1 MALQAQDQRSKWNS
15 SSGGGLNA
23 GSNLGGAYR
32 PSYSL
37 SPFVAKSSSSGSCAT
52 AAATTCDIRGIK
64 YSDSLAPASSS
75 SYSRTRHYS
84 GKKRKSRTSVKSRMG
99 TSSTTSTSMGATL
112 PQHPNSS
119 PYSQP
124 PTLQPHFAH
133 QVKQITT
140 PYFFTSTSI
149 EPISL

>member
-37 SPFVAKSSSSGSCAT
+37 SPFVAKSSSSGSS
-52 AAATTCDIRGIK
+52 ATTATNSCDIRGIK
-64 YSDSLAPASSS
+64 YSDSLAPSSS
-75 SYSRTRHYS
+75 SFSRARHYS
-84 GKKRKSRTSVKSRMG
+84 GKKRKSRTSVKSRMMA
-99 TSSTTSTSMGATL
+99 SSTSTSMATSL
-112 PQHPNSS
+112 SQHPNSS

-133 QVKQITT
+133 QVKKQKEIEVSIKASIT
-140 PYFFTSTSI
+140 
-149 EPISL
+149 

>member
-1 MALQAQDQRSKWNS
+1 MKSNFRMALQAQDQRSKWNS
-15 SSGGGLNA
+15 SSSGGLIT
-23 GSNLGGAYR
+23 GSTLGGAYR

-37 SPFVAKSSSSGSCAT
+37 SPFVAKSSSSGSSAT
-52 AAATTCDIRGIK
+52 AAANSCDIRGIK

-75 SYSRTRHYS
+75 SSAFSRARHYS

-99 TSSTTSTSMGATL
+99 SSSTSTSMGTSL
-112 PQHPNSS
+112 SQHPNSS

-133 QVKQITT
+133 RVLYITD
-140 PYFFTSTSI
+140 I
-149 EPISL
+149 K